1 MLITRQVVRRND
13 TQVVRSNDTQ
23 GISVFISNRYI
34 KSVKFVELTPAAK
47 QIDDFHEITHLDWD
61 WDLKS
66 LNTSLLSMT
75 AAQILAITFSSHY
88 HHHHVQ
94 QPITRHIDRCSTV
107 VPKVDGQSGLD
118 WMVSGWDE
126 VQSTLRC

>member
-1 MLITRQVVRRND
+1 MLITRQIVRRND

-61 WDLKS
+61 LKS

-75 AAQILAITFSSHY
+75 AAQILAITFSS
-88 HHHHVQ
+88 Q
-94 QPITRHIDRCSTV
+94 
-107 VPKVDGQSGLD
+107 
-118 WMVSGWDE
+118 
-126 VQSTLRC
+126 